1 MQNKYLS
8 ALRTTYASVG
18 LSREALDRVALQRL
32 KTINSEEEIASDVAS
47 LETSLLVMKEV
58 QGSADV
64 LRTRLSQ
71 TQKELDDLKKPQV
84 APVPEEN
91 PFATQ
96 MAEMKELLMG
106 MQSRIAESEKK
117 ARTEAVIRDIHEK
130 MKEMGCT
137 NEYIRTSTLAGLQL
151 SETDTAESVA
161 ERFKAAYD
169 KNCRLAF
176 GEGYIPPKGNNGG
189 GNEEVN
195 YGAMVA
201 ALKNSGAIPK

>member
-18 LSREALDRVALQRL
+18 LSKEALDRVALQRL

-71 TQKELDDLKKPQV
+71 TQKELDDLKKPQTV
-84 APVPEEN
+84 QTPEEN

-96 MAEMKELLMG
+96 MAEMKELLLD

-117 ARTEAVIRDIHEK
+117 ARTEAVIKEVHER
-130 MKEMGCT
+130 MKGLGCT
-137 NEYIRTSTLAGLQL
+137 NDYIRTSTLAGLEL

-161 ERFKAAYD
+161 EKYKSVYD
-169 KNCRLAF
+169 KNCKLAF
-176 GEGYIPPKGNNGG
+176 GEGYIPPTGNNGG
-189 GNEEVN
+189 NKEQVN
-195 YGAMVA
+195 YDAMVS
-201 ALKNSGAIPK
+201 ALKASGAIPK